1 MNDVVKNIRTFLGSV
16 RVATNTAKKS
26 SETQEPDP
34 SKPRK
39 SLDRLDE
46 SLMMTDGSRESDY
59 EDYSEFDAGSWYI
72 LEARCNITE
81 LLSILVLL
89 YT

>member
-26 SETQEPDP
+26 SESQEPDP

-46 SLMMTDGSRESDY
+46 SLRSD
-59 EDYSEFDAGSWYI
+59 
-72 LEARCNITE
+72 
-81 LLSILVLL
+81 
-89 YT
+89 